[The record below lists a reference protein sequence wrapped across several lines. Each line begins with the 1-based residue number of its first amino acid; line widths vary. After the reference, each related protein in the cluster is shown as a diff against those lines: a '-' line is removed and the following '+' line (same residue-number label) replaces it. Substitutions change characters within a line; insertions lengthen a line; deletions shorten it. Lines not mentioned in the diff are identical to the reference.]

1 MTLLDVKASVANLR
15 AQILGARVANVYDID
30 PKTYLIKTAKG
41 GEKVMLL
48 LESGVRFHSTA
59 FMRDKSNTP
68 SGFSLKLRKHIRTK
82 KVEEVR
88 QLGVDRV
95 VVLTFGVGDEA
106 FHLILELF
114 AGGNIIL
121 TDHTH
126 TILALLRT
134 HADEATG
141 QKTAVREVYPLEG
154 ASPGARQNAA
164 VSTQQLA
171 EAVQQAASD
180 PKATVKDALV
190 RALDHGPALVEHAL
204 LGAGVDARLKAAA
217 AGWAAGAPE
226 LAAVAASFAELDQII
241 EQLNDDGN
249 VRRPP
254 DRPQPR
260 APCPRG
266 PARRA
271 AHAALGGGQV
281 VAGYIV
287 RRSADE
293 ESPYED
299 FSPILL
305 RQFHGRAATRP
316 PDANACAPARRARL
330 RAARESAERWRGG
343 AGPAGRAV
351 VEFPSFDK
359 AMDAYY
365 TVPPPP
371 RAKWARRV
379 PHPVLIGHAASL
391 GRSRRTRS

>member
-190 RALDHGPALVEHAL
+190 RALDHDPALVE
-204 LGAGVDARLKAAA
+204 
-217 AGWAAGAPE
+217 
-226 LAAVAASFAELDQII
+226 Q
-241 EQLNDDGN
+241 
-249 VRRPP
+249 
-254 DRPQPR
+254 
-260 APCPRG
+260 
-266 PARRA
+266 
-271 AHAALGGGQV
+271 
-281 VAGYIV
+281 Y
-287 RRSADE
+287 
-293 ESPYED
+293 
-299 FSPILL
+299 
-305 RQFHGRAATRP
+305 
-316 PDANACAPARRARL
+316 
-330 RAARESAERWRGG
+330 
-343 AGPAGRAV
+343 
-351 VEFPSFDK
+351 
-359 AMDAYY
+359 
-365 TVPPPP
+365 
-371 RAKWARRV
+371 
-379 PHPVLIGHAASL
+379 
-391 GRSRRTRS
+391 